1 MKQIP
6 SHSQNDF
13 TDKESVS
20 LIENTLAHHKR
31 VMSKL
36 YSSDKWPNID
46 GHIEVQD
53 VNNILVGRSYVQV
66 KTLPVN
72 HNLKFACPVSFF
84 SSCELEPCFLFGV
97 DNQNGRVYWLY
108 FDAHVIKEIDFEDNT
123 STKTIEFNESQ
134 YFDKNKQIMLRL
146 GKKSSRTINKNSN
159 TTTSS
164 RLHMS

>member
-108 FDAHVIKEIDFEDNT
+108 FDAHVIKEIDFD
-123 STKTIEFNESQ
+123 ESQ

>member
-72 HNLKFACPVSFF
+72 HNSLT
-84 SSCELEPCFLFGV
+84 
-97 DNQNGRVYWLY
+97 R
-108 FDAHVIKEIDFEDNT
+108 I
-123 STKTIEFNESQ
+123 
-134 YFDKNKQIMLRL
+134 KQIMLRL